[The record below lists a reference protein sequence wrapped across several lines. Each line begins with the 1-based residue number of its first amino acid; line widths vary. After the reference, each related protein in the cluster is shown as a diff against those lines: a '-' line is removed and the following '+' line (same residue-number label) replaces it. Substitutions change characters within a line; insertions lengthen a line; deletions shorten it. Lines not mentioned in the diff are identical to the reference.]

1 MVSSISSC
9 LGWYRVVL
17 SALLFT
23 HQMHSLSVLCQEE
36 EFDEE
41 PRGAP
46 MVSPGCNSAYEMLR
60 QQPQK
65 FSVMKSAV
73 DATGLNSVLD
83 DSRLMATV
91 FLPTD
96 DAFIDVLES
105 IKGQTS
111 SLGDSMTPELLLT
124 DLMFLHSIVKNHVVP
139 YFNDNIENFEAGECY
154 ETMVS
159 GECIKIVD
167 ENGTR
172 HLQSSGAASLA
183 SFITTN
189 ANSGCPTIF
198 HWIDKLLLPTL

>member
-1 MVSSISSC
+1 MKRLALFC
-9 LGWYRVVL
+9 
-17 SALLFT
+17 ALLLT
-23 HQMHSLSVLCQEE
+23 HHIHLVSVLCQEE

-46 MVSPGCNSAYEMLR
+46 MVSPGCNSAYEMFR
-60 QQPQK
+60 QQPEK
-65 FSVMKSAV
+65 FTVMKRAV

-96 DAFIDVLES
+96 DAFLDVLES
-105 IKGQTS
+105 VKGQTS

-124 DLMFLHSIVKNHVVP
+124 DLMYLHSIVKNHVVP
-139 YFNDNIENFEAGECY
+139 YFNDNIENFEGGECY

-167 ENGTR
+167 KNGTR
-172 HLQSSGAASLA
+172 HLQSSGAPMLA
-183 SFITTN
+183 SFISKN

-198 HWIDKLLLPTL
+198 HWIDKLLLPSL